1 MENNVEVLDKYLALG
16 SIVLVKGNVK
26 KLMIVA
32 RGVLAGKEPEKKLFD
47 YGAVLY
53 PEGLMDERLIFLN
66 HRDIYKVVAEGY
78 SDSDDEI
85 MNENIKNWI
94 NEVKN
99 RGLGQ

>member
-1 MENNVEVLDKYLALG
+1 MENKVEVLDKYLALG

-66 HRDIYKVVAEGY
+66 HGDIYKVVAEGY

-94 NEVKN
+94 KEVKN

>member
-1 MENNVEVLDKYLALG
+1 MDNNVEMLDRYLPLG

-32 RGVLAGKEPEKKLFD
+32 RGVLTGNDSNKKIYN

-53 PEGLMDERLIFLN
+53 PEGLIDERLIFFN
-66 HRDIYKVVAEGY
+66 NSDIFKVVAEGY

-94 NEVKN
+94 KGVSAS
-99 RGLGQ
+99 GLR

>member
-1 MENNVEVLDKYLALG
+1 MDNKIEILDRYLPLG
-16 SIVLVKGNVK
+16 SIILIKGNVK

-32 RGVLAGKEPEKKLFD
+32 RGVLAGQDSDKKLYD

-53 PEGLMDERLIFLN
+53 PEGLIDERLIFFN
-66 HRDIYKVVAEGY
+66 NSDIYNVVSEGY

-94 NEVKN
+94 KEVN
-99 RGLGQ
+99 I